1 MGIPFSF
8 YWRCFLH
15 LITPTVRHPIH
26 FIITSFFP
34 GGLIVHS
41 LLVMITSTYPSVQ
54 QDFRH
59 NAPIICK
66 WTIIFFGT
74 KAYELNSLYWII
86 HRVKIHTCN
95 ACRKTTLNSPT
106 FQRIWPQ
113 WSRSTVIEF
122 VVWLQE
128 TTGTDCW
135 LYVTSVGRHSE
146 NGVWCEFS
154 ANRYRTRSSAS
165 LRAITNILFS
175 SRTSSI
181 EPTKKTK
188 WSLLL

>member
-1 MGIPFSF
+1 MQVNN
-8 YWRCFLH
+8 Y
-15 LITPTVRHPIH
+15 
-26 FIITSFFP
+26 
-34 GGLIVHS
+34 
-41 LLVMITSTYPSVQ
+41 
-54 QDFRH
+54 
-59 NAPIICK
+59 
-66 WTIIFFGT
+66 FFGT

-95 ACRKTTLNSPT
+95 ACRKTTLNYPT

-154 ANRYRTRSSAS
+154 ANRYRTRSYNEYTVQFAYFINW
-165 LRAITNILFS
+165 AN
-175 SRTSSI
+175 
-181 EPTKKTK
+181 KKNEVKPFTINWCHCWHQYCCPK
-188 WSLLL
+188 WSTADDSRLCLLHRTINPRTYFEEPKILCIILRHCAY

>member
-1 MGIPFSF
+1 MQVNN
-8 YWRCFLH
+8 Y
-15 LITPTVRHPIH
+15 
-26 FIITSFFP
+26 
-34 GGLIVHS
+34 
-41 LLVMITSTYPSVQ
+41 
-54 QDFRH
+54 
-59 NAPIICK
+59 
-66 WTIIFFGT
+66 FFGT

-181 EPTKKTK
+181 EPTKKNEVKPFTINWCHCWRCPK
-188 WSLLL
+188 WSTADDAYYIVLSIPGPILKNPKYYASSSGIVPTRNINWAR